1 MISMLNL
8 IIDPKSLKIIY
19 LLDFSMIKIF
29 GDLYFS
35 KIKKKNPQT
44 KKLLLTL
51 TPWKESYD
59 QPR

>member
-35 KIKKKNPQT
+35 KIKKKNPQN